1 MRSEWPHQG
10 PFLLQLPWLL
20 DPDPELPLINA
31 GRGRFFIA
39 FLPRHNR
46 DGRRLQRFAHLLRL
60 AEQSLQFTAVV
71 HQVFPPDKRR
81 DQNVDFL
88 CLRPA
93 PPREGREKSLSFL
106 SSLTSL
112 QRRASDRTAPA
123 GRWRSLDSSEPQN
136 SKTGQGHSVK
146 STAPQ
151 ESSEEWTERTATAS
165 RRSCARPGTTPTSVG
180 AVILQCLTHPGAR

>member
-39 FLPRHNR
+39 LLPRDNR
-46 DGRRLQRFAHLLRL
+46 DGWRLQRFAHLPRL

-81 DQNVDFL
+81 GQNVDFSG
-88 CLRPA
+88 LRPVCS
-93 PPREGREKSLSFL
+93 RDKREKSLSFL

-112 QRRASDRTAPA
+112 QRRASYRKVSACGPH
-123 GRWRSLDSSEPQN
+123 SLHSSLELRGTKN
-136 SKTGQGHSVK
+136 SK
-146 STAPQ
+146 
-151 ESSEEWTERTATAS
+151 
-165 RRSCARPGTTPTSVG
+165 
-180 AVILQCLTHPGAR
+180 

>member
-20 DPDPELPLINA
+20 DPDPELPLIKA

-39 FLPRHNR
+39 LLPRDNR
-46 DGRRLQRFAHLLRL
+46 DGWRLQRFAHLLRL

-93 PPREGREKSLSFL
+93 PLREEREKSLSFL

-136 SKTGQGHSVK
+136 SKTGQGDSVK
-146 STAPQ
+146 PIAPQ
-151 ESSEEWTERTATAS
+151 ESSAERLELTLHPPDVVAPVLGQLKQAS
-165 RRSCARPGTTPTSVG
+165 ALCT
-180 AVILQCLTHPGAR
+180 

>member
-10 PFLLQLPWLL
+10 PFFLLQLPWLL

-39 FLPRHNR
+39 LLPRDNR

-71 HQVFPPDKRR
+71 HQVFLPDKRR
-81 DQNVDFL
+81 GQNVDFSG
-88 CLRPA
+88 LRPA
-93 PPREGREKSLSFL
+93 CSRDKREKGLSFL

-112 QRRASDRTAPA
+112 QRRASDRKVSACGPH
-123 GRWRSLDSSEPQN
+123 SLHSS
-136 SKTGQGHSVK
+136 
-146 STAPQ
+146 
-151 ESSEEWTERTATAS
+151 
-165 RRSCARPGTTPTSVG
+165 
-180 AVILQCLTHPGAR
+180 LTRGGPKNAK

>member
-20 DPDPELPLINA
+20 DPDPELPLIKA

-39 FLPRHNR
+39 LLPRDNG

-93 PPREGREKSLSFL
+93 PLREEREKSLSFL
-106 SSLTSL
+106 SFLTSL

-136 SKTGQGHSVK
+136 SKTGQGDSVK
-146 STAPQ
+146 PIAPQ
-151 ESSEEWTERTATAS
+151 ESSAERLELTLHPPDVVAPVLGQLKQAS
-165 RRSCARPGTTPTSVG
+165 ALCT
-180 AVILQCLTHPGAR
+180 